1 MNLANLYDYFFC
13 IQNNKPYFR
22 LTKFEI
28 PLSSKDPNLQILS
41 AIISFAVDKLSYIF
55 QNKNFDYTSFN
66 QVIEEVIRLKQNN
79 FVKLKDLFHNEN
91 DCLNFVKYTVQAN
104 LESAVDDAVFKIFDF
119 NYRNSWFS
127 DEIISLYS
135 SQFKRLF
142 FDTEKYLIKYKSI
155 KTSMLSQIVNL
166 DLLVYKNKKA
176 FSFNDLNKF
185 QNYSCK
191 Q

>member
-1 MNLANLYDYFFC
+1 MNLANLYNYFIC
-13 IQNNKPYFR
+13 IQNNVPYNGV
-22 LTKFEI
+22 TKFEI
-28 PLSSKDPNLQILS
+28 PLSSKDPNLQNLS

-55 QNKNFDYTSFN
+55 QNKKFDYISFN

-91 DCLNFVKYTVQAN
+91 DCFSFIKYTVQAN
-104 LESAVDDAVFKIFDF
+104 LESAVDDAVFKIFDC

-176 FSFNDLNKF
+176 FSFNNMNKI
-185 QNYSCK
+185 QNYLCK
-191 Q
+191 